1 MVHLCQV
8 ILVFFILL
16 FCVNAQVWASGY
28 EFFGTGIR
36 ALSMGGAFMAKADDA
51 TATYWNPAGL
61 AQLKGK
67 GIDID
72 LENDII
78 NYYDKSSMRNVSL
91 AELSAMRN
99 DVFIR
104 HLPTEPNRF
113 RETKPNVFF
122 VMADLAGYYQWK
134 GYTLGGAFYV
144 PNGQF
149 IDWKDT
155 IVDSAGE
162 IIRAKFYNRFL
173 LAVTNLSIAR
183 EVFPGVLLGGGVN
196 FAIGSFRLDI
206 NKYLVGSKLQDY
218 AFGIDADGLGYGLEG
233 VFGLLLKPADWF
245 SMGAV
250 YRTGANMNVNGH
262 LHTLQT
268 PVPAIPAGFDAA
280 SDFKQDFPL
289 PPTWGIGIALKP
301 VPKLTFTIDAQ
312 GTDWTV
318 MKTEI
323 DYHNQR
329 VGFPLP
335 NINQKLHW
343 NISWRYRAGLE
354 YRLNDRWAFTAGY
367 MYDENAIPDTASSLT
382 TTSGMIF
389 QVVTFGASYDRGR
402 WKLSFVTA
410 PHIYYERVEGRSVG
424 GTDFLF
430 GLGLGYHF

>member
-1 MVHLCQV
+1 MDHKKERIIV
-8 ILVFFILL
+8 IVLVL
-16 FCVNAQVWASGY
+16 FCANTRVWASGY

-61 AQLKGK
+61 GQLKGK

-72 LENDII
+72 LENDMV
-78 NYYDKSSMRNVSL
+78 NYYDNNSMRNVSL
-91 AELSAMRN
+91 AELSTIRN

-104 HLPTEPNRF
+104 HLPTEPGRF
-113 RETKPNVFF
+113 GEAKPNIFF
-122 VMADLAGYYQWK
+122 AMADLAGYYHWK

-155 IVDSAGE
+155 IVNSAGE
-162 IIRAKFYNRFL
+162 IIRAKFFNRFL
-173 LAVTNLSIAR
+173 LSVTNLSIAR
-183 EVFPGVLLGGGVN
+183 EVFPGVLLGGGMN
-196 FAIGSFRLDI
+196 LIIGSFRLDV
-206 NKYLVGSKLQDY
+206 NKYLVGSKVQDY
-218 AFGIDADGLGYGLEG
+218 AFGVDSKGLGSGLEG
-233 VFGLLLKPADWF
+233 VFGLLLKPTDWL

-250 YRTGANMNVNGH
+250 YRTGANINVNGH
-262 LHTLQT
+262 LHILQT

-280 SDFKQDFPL
+280 SDYKQDFPL

-301 VPKLTFTIDAQ
+301 IPKLTVTFDAQ

-335 NINQKLHW
+335 NINQKLYW

-354 YRLNDRWAFTAGY
+354 YRLNDRWAFMAGY
-367 MYDENAIPDTASSLT
+367 MYDENAIPDNASSLT
-382 TTSGMIF
+382 TTSGLILN
-389 QVVTFGASYDRGR
+389 VITLGARYGWGR
-402 WKLSFVTA
+402 WELSLHANT
-410 PHIYYERVEGRSVG
+410 HRYYERVEHRSIG
-424 GTDFLF
+424 GTDYMF
-430 GLGLGYHF
+430 GLGIAYHF